1 MTTLKIGQL
10 AKAANVNID
19 TVRYYERRGLIP
31 EPPRKESGYRE
42 YTQNYIARIRFVK
55 RAQDLGFSLNEISEL
70 MDLRV
75 DSQTVCSDV
84 KKRTEAKVIDIEE
97 KIQSLVRMKQT
108 LTNLLEHCKSQE
120 PTGECPILAMLDAEE
135 DEEMALLSS
144 QDRKYGQTEKVIT
157 KSSLT
162 CPECGFVQRLE
173 MPTSSCYIFHQCS
186 NCKATLKPKPGDC
199 CVFCSYGDIPCPPI
213 QLSAKEELV
222 HKE

>member
-108 LTNLLEHCKSQE
+108 LTNLLEH
-120 PTGECPILAMLDAEE
+120 
-135 DEEMALLSS
+135 LSL
-144 QDRKYGQTEKVIT
+144 IH
-157 KSSLT
+157 
-162 CPECGFVQRLE
+162 
-173 MPTSSCYIFHQCS
+173 I
-186 NCKATLKPKPGDC
+186 
-199 CVFCSYGDIPCPPI
+199 
-213 QLSAKEELV
+213 
-222 HKE
+222 